1 MEISIWIVIFIPII
15 AFLYASV
22 GHGGASS
29 YITLLT
35 LLGYAN
41 SVVKPTA
48 LIINILIS
56 ILAFVMYFRKVE
68 FPWKLFIWL
77 IVFSIPASYFGAK
90 IEVNPVV
97 YRRVLGVLLLFPVA
111 RFLNIF
117 PVSDVKQIN
126 KSVLILATLGLAI
139 GFVSGLIGIGGGIIL
154 SPVLLMLGWANLKE
168 TSAVSALFIFVNS
181 ISGLYSMSDKN
192 PIFTMSGMQNKVVL
206 VLVSLAI
213 VGGLLG
219 AYLGANKFQPKILK
233 SILTLVLLVAAIKL
247 II

>member
-1 MEISIWIVIFIPII
+1 MEISIWVVICMPLI

-41 SVVKPTA
+41 SIIKPTA
-48 LIINILIS
+48 LVINIVIS
-56 ILAFVMYFRKVE
+56 LLAFVMYFRKVD
-68 FPWKLFIWL
+68 FPWKLFLWL
-77 IVFSIPASYFGAK
+77 VVFSIPASFLGAK
-90 IEVNPVV
+90 IDVNPIL
-97 YRRVLGVLLLFPVA
+97 YRKVLGVLLLFPVA

-117 PVSDVKQIN
+117 PVSEVKKIDKN
-126 KSVLILATLGLAI
+126 VLILAILGLSI
-139 GFVSGLIGIGGGIIL
+139 GFVSGLIGIGGGIVL
-154 SPVLLMLGWANLKE
+154 SPVLLMLGWTNLKE
-168 TSAVSALFIFVNS
+168 TSAVSALFIFLNS

-192 PIFTMSGMQNKVVL
+192 PVFSSMDIQNNPFLIF
-206 VLVSLAI
+206 VSLAI

-233 SILTLVLLVAAIKL
+233 NILTVVLFIAAIKL

>member
-1 MEISIWIVIFIPII
+1 MEISIWVVVFIPII

-29 YITLLT
+29 YISLLT
-35 LLGYAN
+35 LIGYTN
-41 SVVKPTA
+41 TIVKPTA
-48 LIINILIS
+48 LVINILIS
-56 ILAFVMYFRKVE
+56 MLAFIMYFRQVE
-68 FPWKLFIWL
+68 FPWKLFLWL
-77 IVFSIPASYFGAK
+77 IIFSIPASYIGAK
-90 IEVNPVV
+90 IDVNPIL
-97 YRRVLGVLLLFPVA
+97 YRRILGILLLFPVA

-126 KSVLILATLGLAI
+126 KNVFILAILGLII

-154 SPVLLMLGWANLKE
+154 SPVLLMLGWTNLKE
-168 TSAVSALFIFVNS
+168 TSAVSALFIFMNS
-181 ISGLYSMSDKN
+181 ISGLYSMSDNN
-192 PIFTMSGMQNKVVL
+192 PLFNTVVL
-206 VLVSLAI
+206 LNSTVLILVSLAI

-233 SILTLVLLVAAIKL
+233 SILTVVLLIAAIKL